1 MENGMLSDFRGR
13 GRRRDRLLFACQAI
27 IPAVIILMTAVSC
40 SRPGADMPPPP
51 VGILELF
58 SGRVTEAPKRQVIQ
72 REEAPPKVRRAQPR
86 ITAPPKVAK
95 LHAPNTTSRPAS
107 PGAPKKAN
115 TPPRPNA
122 QRERQL
128 FEEFLEWR
136 SRQKDLQ

>member
-1 MENGMLSDFRGR
+1 MENGMLFDFRGR
-13 GRRRDRLLFACQAI
+13 GRRRDRLLFTCQAT

-40 SRPGADMPPPP
+40 ARPGADMPPP

-58 SGRVTEAPKRQVIQ
+58 SGRVTEAPKLQAIQ
-72 REEAPPKVRRAQPR
+72 RDEAPPKVRRAQPR
-86 ITAPPKVAK
+86 TTAPPKVAK
-95 LHAPNTTSRPAS
+95 VHAPNTTSRPVS
-107 PGAPKKAN
+107 PGASVKAN

-122 QRERQL
+122 ERERQL